1 MEYRYCENRNWED
14 FSSGRVLYGTG
25 GVPNFPVRLAN
36 EMYRRALACVQAD
49 GGRQQEEGIVLY
61 DCCCGGGYSLT
72 VLGLMN
78 QGSIRRIYASDIDRD
93 MLSIARINLSLLTR
107 EGMERRRK
115 ELERFLVEYQKP
127 SHKEALQSLDR
138 LEQLLE
144 KEIPCTIFAW
154 DAMEEADTKGR
165 ECRVSPPGFRPDII
179 LTDVPYGNLVEWEGG
194 KGGGMER
201 MLSSLS
207 HRFGSGVV
215 LAVCM
220 DKKQKPNLEKM
231 EILDKEMIG
240 KRKFVIGRLR

>member
-14 FSSGRVLYGTG
+14 FSSGRELYGTG

-115 ELERFLVEYQKP
+115 ELERLLAEYQKP

-154 DAMEEADTKGR
+154 DAMEEADTEGR
-165 ECRVSPPGFRPDII
+165 EYRVSPPGFRPDII